1 MRYVLMNKCIALIG
15 FLLVVGCG
23 TTKRATENK
32 HEGPYK
38 SASAKK
44 SAVKSDSEKK
54 EVAGVFTV
62 PDITS
67 TQHYIETFGHIAQEE
82 MRQYGIPASIT
93 LAQGILE
100 SGSGKGKLT
109 LKTNNHFGIKCHKG
123 WEGDRD
129 YHDDDAK
136 GECFRKYLHPVHSFR
151 DHSVFLSTRARY
163 ASLFEL
169 RRDNYKGWARGLK
182 KAGYAT
188 DPRYPQKVI
197 SIIERYQLY
206 KYDREVMREGKLSV
220 KPLPKATEWVN
231 YVVQP
236 GDTLYAISMKYQVA
250 VEDIKSHNGLSNN
263 TISIGQILVL
273 KTPVSSK

>member
-1 MRYVLMNKCIALIG
+1 MRHLSLNKYVVVLVLI
-15 FLLVVGCG
+15 FVGCG
-23 TTKRATENK
+23 TTKRSTSSK

-38 SASAKK
+38 EATVKK
-44 SAVKSDSEKK
+44 PVSKK
-54 EVAGVFTV
+54 EEKQVEAVFTV
-62 PDITS
+62 PDIKS
-67 TQHYIETFGHIAQEE
+67 TEHYVETFSHIAQDE
-82 MRQYGIPASIT
+82 MRLYGIPASIT

-100 SGSGKGKLT
+100 SGSGKGELT
-109 LKTNNHFGIKCHKG
+109 QKTNNHFGIKCHKG

-151 DHSVFLSTRARY
+151 DHSKFLTSRARY

-188 DPRYPQKVI
+188 DPRYPQKLV
-197 SIIERYQLY
+197 SIIEKYELY
-206 KYDREVMREGKLSV
+206 KYDREVMREGKLAI
-220 KPLPKATEWVN
+220 KAEPKKTEWVN

-236 GDTLYAISMKYQVA
+236 GDTLYGISMKYKIP
-250 VEDIKSHNGLSNN
+250 VEDIKSHNGISGS
-263 TISIGQILVL
+263 TINVGQILML
-273 KTPVSSK
+273 KKPITSK